1 MRNIKHLGKLISI
14 FCVVTLAVGCGDVSV
29 RPNDTVSSDHPA
41 NDSFLSGTKPDIK
54 IPNAS
59 GKLVKDNKYASID
72 YSNCS
77 EGYVFV
83 SYFGSSPKVKMRIT
97 GPDSVTYTYDFGNCQ
112 DSFPL
117 TAGSGKYKVEVFEI
131 IEGTEYSTVFSASF
145 NADIND
151 EMSVFLYPSHMVA
164 FDASGTAVK
173 KADEFYDESSSELE
187 LIDKIL
193 DYVTSNVSYD
203 CELAET
209 ATGSYIP
216 NADNTIARGK
226 GICSDYATL
235 MTVMLRSQGIPAR
248 LEVGYADDAYHEW
261 LSIHTN
267 EYGWVRNLLE
277 FDGEKWVLTDPTF
290 IDNMGNKAYKKL
302 IGEGNI
308 YTVKYIY

>member
-1 MRNIKHLGKLISI
+1 MRDLKHLGKLISI
-14 FCVVTLAVGCGDVSV
+14 ICAAVIIMGCNGVSS
-29 RPNDTVSSDHPA
+29 RPAGSVSSDYVT
-41 NDSFLSGTKPDIK
+41 NDSFVQGSKPSIK
-54 IPNAS
+54 VPEAP

-72 YSNCS
+72 YSNCN

-97 GPDSVTYTYDFGNCQ
+97 GPDSITYTYDFGNCQ

-117 TAGSGKYKVEVFEI
+117 TAGSGKYTVEVFENV
-131 IEGTEYSTVFSASF
+131 EGTEYSTVFSESF
-145 NADIND
+145 NAQIND
-151 EMSVFLYPSHMVA
+151 EMSVFLYPSHMVV
-164 FDASGTAVK
+164 FNSSSEAVK
-173 KADEFYDESSSELE
+173 KADELYDSSSSELE

-193 DYVTSNVSYD
+193 QYTTDNVSYD
-203 CELAET
+203 TELAET

-216 NADNTIARGK
+216 NADVTISQGK

-248 LEVGYADDAYHEW
+248 LEVGYADGAYHEW
-261 LSIHTN
+261 LSVHTT
-267 EYGWVRNLLE
+267 EYGWVRGIIK

-290 IDNMGNKAYKKL
+290 IDNMESKTYKKI

-308 YTVKYIY
+308 YTVKYTY